1 MMMDLSALQ
10 RFIVSG
16 ANHQESIEH
25 VLSDLYNNL
34 VDSRQELEPKF
45 ESVLYE
51 NIEDLYEN

>member
-16 ANHQESIEH
+16 ANHQELIER

-34 VDSRQELEPKF
+34 VDSQQELGIDF

-51 NIEDLYEN
+51 NIEELYEN

>member
-16 ANHQESIEH
+16 GNHQELIEH

-34 VDSRQELEPKF
+34 VDSQQELEPKF

-51 NIEDLYEN
+51 NIEELYEN